1 MRRLCR
7 DDRGNLNSSG
17 ASSGLTF
24 GAEPPLTM
32 DTQQPT
38 TPAATRDDQQRLA
51 PAGLLGD
58 IVASKTKFVMQMLDT
73 KGNGEWCDQNWHQT
87 AEEAIRAKA
96 REEKWDSEHEMTRW
110 KYRAIIRIQS
120 DHLLSPN
127 DRS

>member
-1 MRRLCR
+1 MKPELLANVMTATMPV
-7 DDRGNLNSSG
+7 GSG
-17 ASSGLTF
+17 
-24 GAEPPLTM
+24 
-32 DTQQPT
+32 D
-38 TPAATRDDQQRLA
+38 
-51 PAGLLGD
+51 LLGD

-110 KYRAIIRIQS
+110 EYRAIIRIQS

-127 DRS
+127 EKS